1 MEEHFFDCPKCW
13 ETISMLF
20 DPSLKNSQY
29 FEDCEVCCNP
39 IEATVSFENAELTLF
54 SAESIEQ

>member
-1 MEEHFFDCPKCW
+1 MGMEEHFFDCPKCW

-29 FEDCEVCCNP
+29 FEDCEVCCQP
-39 IEATVSFENAELTLF
+39 LEIIYQRDTEGSVFIEVL
-54 SAESIEQ
+54 Q

>member
-20 DPSLKNSQY
+20 DPSLKTSQY
-29 FEDCEVCCNP
+29 FEDCEVCCQP
-39 IEATVSFENAELTLF
+39 LEIIYKRDAEGSVFIQVIE
-54 SAESIEQ
+54 

>member
-1 MEEHFFDCPKCW
+1 MEEHFFDCPNCW

-29 FEDCEVCCNP
+29 FEDCEVCCQP
-39 IEATVSFENAELTLF
+39 LEIKYHRNAEGTVL
-54 SAESIEQ
+54 IEVLQ

>member
-1 MEEHFFDCPKCW
+1 MEEHFFDCPNCW

-29 FEDCEVCCNP
+29 FEDCEVCCQP
-39 IEATVSFENAELTLF
+39 LEIKYKRDAEETVLIEVL
-54 SAESIEQ
+54 Q

>member
-1 MEEHFFDCPKCW
+1 MGMEEHFFDCPKCW

-29 FEDCEVCCNP
+29 FEDCEVCCQP
-39 IEATVSFENAELTLF
+39 LEIIYQRDVEGSVFIEVL
-54 SAESIEQ
+54 Q

>member
-1 MEEHFFDCPKCW
+1 MGMEEHFFDCPKCW

-29 FEDCEVCCNP
+29 FEDCEVCCQP
-39 IEATVSFENAELTLF
+39 LEIICQRDAEGSVFIEVL
-54 SAESIEQ
+54 Q

>member
-20 DPSLKNSQY
+20 DPSLKTSQY
-29 FEDCEVCCNP
+29 FEDCEVCCQPLEIIYNRD
-39 IEATVSFENAELTLF
+39 AEG
-54 SAESIEQ
+54 SVSIEVLQ

>member
-20 DPSLKNSQY
+20 DPSLENSQY
-29 FEDCEVCCNP
+29 FEDCEVCCQP
-39 IEATVSFENAELTLF
+39 LEIIYKRDAEGSVFIEVL
-54 SAESIEQ
+54 